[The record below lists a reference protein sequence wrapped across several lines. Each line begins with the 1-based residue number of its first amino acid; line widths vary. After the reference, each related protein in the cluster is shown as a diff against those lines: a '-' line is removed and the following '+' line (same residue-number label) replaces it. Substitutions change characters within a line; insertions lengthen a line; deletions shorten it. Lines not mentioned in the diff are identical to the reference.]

1 MKRIKVLVLL
11 LSVLFGLS
19 AGGHLHTSA
28 QSNNGGEVLFTIPMG
43 EKGENRIQYEG
54 VGVVDAL
61 TWGPSSFTV
70 ADDGSF
76 WIANT
81 VGNSLLHYDVGGT
94 LLGII
99 DLEGLVVGATDVE
112 VANSGIWVL
121 DQSSMPP
128 KVLSFAPNGTL
139 LEKYDL
145 PLGLHLEDGLSG
157 IGLGDQE
164 ELLIEREGDT
174 YITQFTDAEGNIVEP
189 TMTRGYTHNGV
200 VFSAN
205 SSGIGS
211 ATPNQGTVVAGDL
224 RIEIKTEYDLG
235 GVRILGFGLK
245 DDIFVILEELSQD
258 SEGALLV
265 DQTVRHYDASGKYL
279 GVARVPLS
287 EQYIYVQQGVA
298 LGSDGSVYFLA
309 TRPDRVEIWRLS
321 FEQSIPTILFE
332 KSNLINSPELIMD
345 QNDEIK
351 RCVTRDTIVSTAYSY
366 VTNSKYLSSTNTDG
380 SCAGRQKPRY
390 LSGAGTYSSVS
401 YDWGGFDTVSGFN
414 SYMSPNTYTAGD
426 INTTSETCS
435 RGVDCSGYVSRA
447 RRDL

>member
-1 MKRIKVLVLL
+1 MKRTKSFAFLFLVLI
-11 LSVLFGLS
+11 GLGL
-19 AGGHLHTSA
+19 GGYLQTYA

-43 EKGENRIQYEG
+43 EKGENPIQYEG
-54 VGVVDAL
+54 VDVVDAL
-61 TWGPSSFTV
+61 TWGPSAFTV

-139 LEKYDL
+139 LEKHDL

-157 IGLGDQE
+157 IGLGDQG

-174 YITQFTDAEGNIVEP
+174 YITQFTDAEGNFVEP

-224 RIEIKTEYDLG
+224 RIEIKTKYDLG

-265 DQTVRHYDASGKYL
+265 DQTVQHYDASGKYL

-298 LGSDGSVYFLA
+298 LGPNGSVYFLA

-321 FEQSIPTILFE
+321 FKQSIPTILFE
-332 KSNLINSPELIMD
+332 KSRLNNSPKRG
-345 QNDEIK
+345 QNA
-351 RCVTRDTIVSTAYSY
+351 S
-366 VTNSKYLSSTNTDG
+366 
-380 SCAGRQKPRY
+380 
-390 LSGAGTYSSVS
+390 
-401 YDWGGFDTVSGFN
+401 
-414 SYMSPNTYTAGD
+414 
-426 INTTSETCS
+426 
-435 RGVDCSGYVSRA
+435 
-447 RRDL
+447 